1 MVGARF
7 GKNFFVGSYILAPL
21 AACDEIGLVEF
32 PILGWRIKALLQ
44 ALLLC
49 IAIDV
54 EEEFNNNGTLV
65 T

>member
-7 GKNFFVGSYILAPL
+7 GENFFVGSHILAPL
-21 AACDEIGLVEF
+21 AAGDEIGLVEF
-32 PILGWRIKALLQ
+32 PILGWRINALLQ